1 MNHSSQLSHHSSG
14 MNIVDGGVRLGAGAV
29 TDKSVYFTGTQYSK
43 VHIHTWIQYNHT
55 EKVENCLKIS
65 TCLLIIL
72 LSDQETVLVSSFIL
86 TWMSMCPTIALSCQ
100 TWMSELDAS
109 SLNVQFKT
117 IEIYQNKSTFCFLF
131 LIFQDLLSQI
141 YNTFLWLSV
150 SGQIKYLLELSSICN
165 LSLWMYNF
173 IILGKLPWS
182 MIIL

>member
-1 MNHSSQLSHHSSG
+1 MDTIQSYWKSRKLS
-14 MNIVDGGVRLGAGAV
+14 NNLYLPVRNLA
-29 TDKSVYFTGTQYSK
+29 F
-43 VHIHTWIQYNHT
+43 WPR
-55 EKVENCLKIS
+55 
-65 TCLLIIL
+65 
-72 LSDQETVLVSSFIL
+72 TVLVSSFIL

-150 SGQIKYLLELSSICN
+150 SGQIKYLFEPSSICN
-165 LSLWMYNF
+165 LQLWMYNF
-173 IILGKLPWS
+173 IILGKLQWTI
-182 MIIL
+182 IIL